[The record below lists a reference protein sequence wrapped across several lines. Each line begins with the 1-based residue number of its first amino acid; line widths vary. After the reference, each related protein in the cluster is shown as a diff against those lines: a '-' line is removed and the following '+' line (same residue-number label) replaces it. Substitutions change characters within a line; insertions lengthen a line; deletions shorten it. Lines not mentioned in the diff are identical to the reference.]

1 VGAAVAVPVLSAL
14 PVSAAA
20 TASTAAAVVV
30 LADAAPMTGLIFGL
44 YGAIAGILVLQ
55 GVMAWWTS
63 RKRSAGALQ
72 ANPAMESR
80 IAQWIDQRVDN
91 AENNIVEQLTTP
103 ERLQLVANT
112 LTPIIV
118 PAVVD
123 AVTDKIGQLT
133 VSGFNNVISS
143 VNTHTDNAAHAI
155 VGDINAISGAVAA
168 APGQIIQGVISGI
181 KGVIPLPFLQR
192 EEPQMANEGI
202 TISPQDVQ
210 SGLQLLNAL
219 SGVVA
224 QLPFVPVSVRHGLE
238 DLQKV
243 LQFVTQVQGAA
254 PQQQPQQQPQQP
266 PAQQPTAQQ

>member
-219 SGVVA
+219 SGVVE